1 MEADGRVVRLS
12 QALRSV
18 KLRLD
23 RLVRPDGISKG
34 GREETRNRT
43 REWLDLEWKSRSQ
56 LISRG
61 DRVIPANISAPWKW
75 NVLVELA
82 EGRRRR
88 KGGSVGKLVLSF

>member
-34 GREETRNRT
+34 GREETSNRT

-61 DRVIPANISAPWKW
+61 DIANCERGVKAPCKHRPT
-75 NVLVELA
+75 L
-82 EGRRRR
+82 
-88 KGGSVGKLVLSF
+88 

>member
-23 RLVRPDGISKG
+23 RLVRPDGISNG
-34 GREETRNRT
+34 GREETSNRT

-88 KGGSVGKLVLSF
+88 KGGSVGKLFLSF